1 VKRKKELHMPLS
13 SVFDLF
19 TFGQNDAQRE
29 ATQAEIDYLNRDAQA
44 EIDYLSRDSQAE
56 TEYLNRDAQAEMDY
70 YAAQNGSWS
79 STDPWG

>member
-1 VKRKKELHMPLS
+1 MLLS
-13 SVFDLF
+13 SLF
-19 TFGQNDAQRE
+19 SQFSFSQTEAQR
-29 ATQAEIDYLNRDAQA
+29 ATTQAEL
-44 EIDYLSRDSQAE
+44 DYLSRDSRAETDYLSRDSRAE

>member
-1 VKRKKELHMPLS
+1 MPISSLFSFLS
-13 SVFDLF
+13 L
-19 TFGQNDAQRE
+19 GQDEAQRQ
-29 ATQAEIDYLNRDAQA
+29 ATQAEVDYLNRDAQA

-56 TEYLNRDAQAEMDY
+56 TQYLNRDAQAEMDY